1 VNLNL
6 LHKFS
11 SKSKTRL
18 RHDISNPACGS
29 SNFATFMSAQ
39 GTNKK
44 GNKTPTSTSKK
55 LNYLTA
61 AEILSLAIFEMLFL
75 YTLSLSLL
83 TTDRNF

>member
-1 VNLNL
+1 
-6 LHKFS
+6 
-11 SKSKTRL
+11 
-18 RHDISNPACGS
+18 
-29 SNFATFMSAQ
+29 MSAQ